1 MLILLMLMASAGMR
15 GWLFLLLILAVILIV
30 TGCGI
35 ALYTVYYQR
44 KDRSALIDEKLESE
58 NLHNGAS

>member
-1 MLILLMLMASAGMR
+1 MLTLQMIMADASIR

-35 ALYTVYYQR
+35 AVYTMYYQR
-44 KDRSALIDEKLESE
+44 KDRSAVIDE
-58 NLHNGAS
+58 